1 MVFSIIYLLLKNK
14 ATPLTLFILFPPLF
28 ALPLGFS
35 IKEISE
41 FATIGIHTTMSNA
54 LLFMFCI
61 PYFSIMSDA
70 GMFDKII
77 AKLLSKANDN
87 VILIAV
93 ITIIMTLIC
102 QLGGA
107 STTALV
113 AIPALLP
120 IYKKLHMRVEV
131 LALIIASGMGITNL
145 VPWGAPTARVAIVLG
160 VKATDIWQR
169 VFPVQIAGVIIVI
182 CSAMLLGLREKHLI
196 KNSEFLESEDIQVY
210 KNEILRQPKN
220 VGINLA
226 LTITLI
232 GTLVVDIIP
241 SYIVFMIGFAI
252 AMLINFPNI
261 TSQDAQLRKHAPTA
275 LLLPATMITSGI
287 FVGIISET
295 GMLHAMANSLLYFIP
310 DFLGQHLHII
320 MGILST
326 PIGIALGA
334 DAFYYGLLPLI
345 IEVGKTYGVDP
356 MNIAITM
363 LVGKNVSVLISPLV
377 PSLFLVLSLTG
388 LELNAHIKFCFKW
401 LFGISIL
408 LLLCAITMGVV
419 VL

>member
-1 MVFSIIYLLLKNK
+1 
-14 ATPLTLFILFPPLF
+14 
-28 ALPLGFS
+28 
-35 IKEISE
+35 
-41 FATIGIHTTMSNA
+41 
-54 LLFMFCI
+54 
-61 PYFSIMSDA
+61 
-70 GMFDKII
+70 
-77 AKLLSKANDN
+77 
-87 VILIAV
+87 
-93 ITIIMTLIC
+93 IIMTLIC

-113 AIPALLP
+113 VIPGLLP
-120 IYKKLHMRVEV
+120 IYKKLHIRPAV

-145 VPWGAPTARVAIVLG
+145 VPWGAPTARTAIVLG

-169 VFPVQIAGVIIVI
+169 VLPVQIAGIIIVI
-182 CSAMLLGLREKHLI
+182 CSAILLGFREKKLI
-196 KNSEFLESEDIQVY
+196 KNLKVLETEDIQIH
-210 KNEILRQPKN
+210 KKEILRQPKN
-220 VGINLA
+220 VAINLT
-226 LTITLI
+226 LTLTLI
-232 GTLVVDIIP
+232 GILIADIIP

-252 AMLINFPNI
+252 ALLINHP
-261 TSQDAQLRKHAPTA
+261 DAQSQNAQFKKHAATA

-287 FVGIISET
+287 FVGIIGET
-295 GMLHAMANSLLYFIP
+295 GMLNAMANTLLYFIP
-310 DFLGQHLHII
+310 DFLGKYLHII

-334 DAFYYGLLPLI
+334 DAFYYGLLPLV

-408 LLLCAITMGVV
+408 LLLCAIMMGVV
-419 VL
+419 II